1 VGADIAQL
9 CTEAALC
16 CIREQMDIIDI
27 DDETIDA
34 EILAAMCVTP
44 DHFSQAIKTANPS
57 SLRST
62 VVAVPN
68 VKWEDIGGL
77 EDVKKQL
84 IEMVQVCT
92 LTPVIGTLAGTI
104 ICTHIGVEIH
114 TISPTHIQ
122 TIIHVRTYIR
132 THADI
137 DTQIQELAHSHSLT
151 NK

>member
-1 VGADIAQL
+1 
-9 CTEAALC
+9 
-16 CIREQMDIIDI
+16 MDIIDI

-84 IEMVQVCT
+84 IEMVQVCPRGSYHGQTRRHKHMHTVGLKLFT
-92 LTPVIGTLAGTI
+92 LL
-104 ICTHIGVEIH
+104 E
-114 TISPTHIQ
+114 
-122 TIIHVRTYIR
+122 
-132 THADI
+132 
-137 DTQIQELAHSHSLT
+137 
-151 NK
+151 